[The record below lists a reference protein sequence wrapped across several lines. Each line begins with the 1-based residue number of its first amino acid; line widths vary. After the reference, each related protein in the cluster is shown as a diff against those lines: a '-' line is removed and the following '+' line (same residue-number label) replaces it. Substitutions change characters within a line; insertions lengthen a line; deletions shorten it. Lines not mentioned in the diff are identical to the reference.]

1 MAPIDR
7 WARDAG
13 APDPR
18 AALACLESAE
28 AALRAELER
37 LRAAITAVRAVLQDG
52 AAVRGDEPLLTVE
65 QAARHLHAS
74 RSRVFELLAAGEL
87 EGVRVGR
94 SRCVSRR
101 SIEELLGRLG
111 AA

>member
-1 MAPIDR
+1 MG
-7 WARDAG
+7 ARCQGSRPAG
-13 APDPR
+13 R
-18 AALACLESAE
+18 AACLESAE
-28 AALRAELER
+28 AALSAELDR

-52 AAVRGDEPLLTVE
+52 AAVSGDEPLLTVE

-94 SRCVSRR
+94 SRCVPRR
-101 SIEELLGRLG
+101 SIEEFLGRQG